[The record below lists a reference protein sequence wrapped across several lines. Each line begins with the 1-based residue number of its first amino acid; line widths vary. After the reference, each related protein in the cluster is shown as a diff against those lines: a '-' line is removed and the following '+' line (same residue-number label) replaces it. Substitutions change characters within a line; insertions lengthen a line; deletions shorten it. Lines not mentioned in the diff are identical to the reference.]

1 MAFKKG
7 ISGNPTGRPKGAR
20 NRTTNTLRPLV
31 TDFLNSNWLDFER
44 AYKRLPAKDKVAMF
58 EKMLKYSLPSLQSVS
73 INEEFES
80 QLKALTDDQVEELM
94 NRILDHYNS
103 MKNEPRK
110 QEQNN

>member
-1 MAFKKG
+1 MAFSKG

-20 NRTTNTLRPLV
+20 NRTTKTLRTLV

-44 AYKRLPAKDKVAMF
+44 AYKKLPARDKVAMF

-103 MKNEPRK
+103 INSMKNEPEK
-110 QEQNN
+110 QG